1 MSDQS
6 VTHTACSPCIWFQV
20 HQMSFALDDPTAKR
34 VVSQFLVELIGLAVQ
49 LARFGRFGAISGF

>member
-1 MSDQS
+1 
-6 VTHTACSPCIWFQV
+6 
-20 HQMSFALDDPTAKR
+20 MSFALDDPTAKR